1 MSPSNEPR
9 WGLIATVALIGGLGA
24 AVVVFFALPDQRWIA
39 GLIAAIA
46 IVDAFVFGSI
56 LPSSLGKRSAQMTI
70 EQLNA
75 QAQAADLADDE
86 PVDLTAADGAGDSAD
101 AAPSER

>member
-1 MSPSNEPR
+1 LSPSNEPR

-86 PVDLTAADGAGDSAD
+86 PVDFTAADGAGDSAD